1 MQDTLPRRS
10 VLGNRG
16 GWQLGLVNLALDRQF
31 GRPAPLPAPE
41 KKDTKVEDLLEVF
54 SRDREGRAQSIVEV
68 KL

>member
-1 MQDTLPRRS
+1 M
-10 VLGNRG
+10 
-16 GWQLGLVNLALDRQF
+16 LGLVNLALDRQF

-54 SRDREGRAQSIVEV
+54 SRDRQGRAQSIVEV